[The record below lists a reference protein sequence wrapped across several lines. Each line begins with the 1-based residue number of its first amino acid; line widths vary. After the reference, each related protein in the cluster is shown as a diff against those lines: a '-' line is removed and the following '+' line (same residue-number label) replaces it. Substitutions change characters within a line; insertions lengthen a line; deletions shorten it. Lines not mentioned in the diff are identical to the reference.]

1 MSDFADFLKDA
12 FRDFGPVQVRR
23 MFGGKGVFYDGVM
36 IGLVA
41 DDMLYLK
48 ADATSVAEFKALDLA
63 QFQYPKG
70 DKLVGM
76 SYDQAPEGAMEDPS
90 EMCRWAELAYSAAL
104 RSKKK

>member
-12 FRDFGPVQVRR
+12 FREFGPVQVRR
-23 MFGGKGVFYDGVM
+23 MFGGEGVFYDGVM

-76 SYDQAPEGAMEDPS
+76 SYYQAPEGAMEDPS
-90 EMCRWAELAYSAAL
+90 EMRTWAELAYSAAL